1 MLESPLIKTA
11 SLSSPEV
18 VMDPEFVIMLELP
31 LVEMARVSNPEEVMD
46 PEFVI
51 INVSSPSSCGVLGP
65 CVVVTPV
72 LITVVSANA
81 AREIA
86 T

>member
-1 MLESPLIKTA
+1 MPEDST
-11 SLSSPEV
+11 PEV
-18 VMDPEFVIMLELP
+18 
-31 LVEMARVSNPEEVMD
+31 VMD

-51 INVSSPSSCGVLGP
+51 INVSSPFSSGVLEP